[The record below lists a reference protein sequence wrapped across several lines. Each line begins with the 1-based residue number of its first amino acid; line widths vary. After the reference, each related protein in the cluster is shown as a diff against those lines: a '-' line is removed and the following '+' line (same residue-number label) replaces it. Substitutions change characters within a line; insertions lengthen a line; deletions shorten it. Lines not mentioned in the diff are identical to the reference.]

1 MTGLRRT
8 GVCGLVASAALVIAV
23 GAAAQVEQTPTELWE
38 EYPLDPV
45 QAPAV
50 EESGEP
56 EPAVGSRGADTPARE
71 GEGPASAREDLPV
84 LPIAAAT
91 AVLLVLLLAATGVL
105 VRGGAGVSRPGVRRS
120 RHWMGRFP
128 QVVSRVALAGASRV
142 ALAGASL
149 AAFPGQL
156 AEKRH
161 PMRTT
166 RRFAG
171 AAIRFAQ
178 SGQRAYGGAKMS
190 RIVKKPPP
198 KKAAPANP
206 PTGKEPAAPPKR
218 TPAPPGK
225 PLHTVRRKPPKHPP
239 GRPRKRPAVE
249 PVEPRE
255 EPKETCVIVWRR
267 EGVLSDFCALA
278 SHPERGEYVVA
289 ASPGF
294 AWPGGEIPP
303 EAWQAHGRLV
313 TTLAEGGWRLVGTEG
328 PWYRRRFERPAGGY
342 PSEG

>member
-1 MTGLRRT
+1 MTVRWRT
-8 GVCGLVASAALVIAV
+8 GVCGLVASAALVVAV
-23 GAAAQVEQTPTELWE
+23 GAPAQVEQTPTELWE

-56 EPAVGSRGADTPARE
+56 EPAVGSRGTDTPARG
-71 GEGPASAREDLPV
+71 GEAATPAREDLPV

-105 VRGGAGVSRPGVRRS
+105 LQGGMAVNAPGVRRS
-120 RHWMGRFP
+120 RRWMGRFP
-128 QVVSRVALAGASRV
+128 QAVSRV

-161 PMRTT
+161 PMLTT

-178 SGQRAYGGAKMS
+178 SGRRAYGGAKMG
-190 RIVKKPPP
+190 RIAKKPPP
-198 KKAAPANP
+198 KKAAPAKP
-206 PTGKEPAAPPKR
+206 PTSKEPAAPPKR
-218 TPAPPGK
+218 TPPPPAK
-225 PLHTVRRKPPKHPP
+225 ALQTVRRKPPKHPP

-249 PVEPRE
+249 PPEPRE